1 MEVVND
7 NEEDVIDLITKI
19 KLFSFLLL
27 DVRFFRTKIFILW
40 CIFTIVLN
48 KVIIL
53 LCFCIFC
60 NLFCTSISNAWIAG
74 AVAEGEPVD
83 GDRAVFAP
91 TPSWPLCKAKYYVF
105 LFCIF
110 LCCTLYYLYI
120 YIQPSLSFCFASQ
133 SVHFAGIALCSAHQ
147 QLVTKGRSHLR
158 FSGFCPLRGPPPLPP

>member
-1 MEVVND
+1 M
-7 NEEDVIDLITKI
+7 
-19 KLFSFLLL
+19 
-27 DVRFFRTKIFILW
+27 
-40 CIFTIVLN
+40 
-48 KVIIL
+48 
-53 LCFCIFC
+53 
-60 NLFCTSISNAWIAG
+60 
-74 AVAEGEPVD
+74 AEGEPVD

-158 FSGFCPLRGPPPLPP
+158 FSGFCPLRGPPPPTPLTENQCEKKKVFFLNGIGGYPPPLNGQNPLKRF

>member
-1 MEVVND
+1 M
-7 NEEDVIDLITKI
+7 
-19 KLFSFLLL
+19 
-27 DVRFFRTKIFILW
+27 
-40 CIFTIVLN
+40 
-48 KVIIL
+48 
-53 LCFCIFC
+53 
-60 NLFCTSISNAWIAG
+60 
-74 AVAEGEPVD
+74 AEGEPVD

-147 QLVTKGRSHLR
+147 QLVTNVLCVMWPNNQVELLALQIIAGTSQMGLVDQSYCVLSINPALALLHLNLLTCT
-158 FSGFCPLRGPPPLPP
+158 CPDDLSISTLVSKQQLSASVL